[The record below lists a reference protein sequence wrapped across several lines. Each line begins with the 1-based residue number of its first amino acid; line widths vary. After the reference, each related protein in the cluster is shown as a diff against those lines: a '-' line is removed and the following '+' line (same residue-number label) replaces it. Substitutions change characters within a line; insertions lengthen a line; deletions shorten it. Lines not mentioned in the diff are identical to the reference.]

1 MVWPL
6 CSLTYTWAEDILSTW
21 NLQKK
26 KKNPSRKTLM
36 ISENVRPLIANKTQ
50 SR

>member
-26 KKNPSRKTLM
+26 KKPSRKTLM

>member
-26 KKNPSRKTLM
+26 KNHQEKPWWFLKT
-36 ISENVRPLIANKTQ
+36 SDP
-50 SR
+50 